1 METNEYQQPNWR
13 ARAQE
18 MRALGDQ
25 MHDRVA
31 KKEMLQLAS
40 KYERLADWK
49 EERGGPAACRLQNG
63 R

>member
-25 MHDRVA
+25 MHDLVA

-49 EERGGPAACRLQNG
+49 EERAGLG
-63 R
+63 

>member
-1 METNEYQQPNWR
+1 MDTNEYQQPNWR

-25 MHDRVA
+25 MHDLVA
-31 KKEMLQLAS
+31 KKEMQQLAS

-49 EERGGPAACRLQNG
+49 EERAGLG
-63 R
+63 